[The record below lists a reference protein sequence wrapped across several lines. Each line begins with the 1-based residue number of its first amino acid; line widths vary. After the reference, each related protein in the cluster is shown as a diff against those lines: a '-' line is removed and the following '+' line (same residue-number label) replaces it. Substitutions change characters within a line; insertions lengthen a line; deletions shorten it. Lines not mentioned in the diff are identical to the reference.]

1 MKTRRFLTALW
12 VFTLALNLAWAQAPN
27 NSGTYYANADGKKGE
42 ALKTAMFNIIK
53 ITNAGWSYDGLK
65 EAYKTTDT
73 RTDGYLRDWYSNAT
87 KYKPGSA
94 CAGSYSAEGDGYN
107 REHLVPQSWF
117 GKKTPMVS
125 DIFHVVPSDAK
136 INNERGDKPLGE
148 VGNSFTGS
156 KNNYSK
162 WGTVK
167 VGLAYYNNGDPL
179 NSLQVF
185 EPNDEVKGDIA
196 RAYFYMVTCYEDKIS
211 NWNTSGSSVYVFD
224 GNTYP
229 GLTNWCL
236 TMMMRWSALDP
247 VDDIE
252 IARNN
257 EIAKKQNRNPFIDYP
272 GLEEY
277 IWGTKTSE
285 AFSYDNYEGSSSGKQ
300 YVTMAFSPTS
310 VTITEGDT
318 FAAPTLT
325 MSPSGLTVSYS
336 SSNTSV
342 ATVNSSSGAVTI
354 KAAGTTTITAS
365 FAGNDDYY
373 SSSASYTL
381 TVKAQGGDDPT
392 PGGETLLWESFSKGS
407 NISESGVS
415 LNTSNLSNYCDYT
428 GWSTL
433 TQIYADPGNCGR
445 VGSSKNQGT
454 LVANNIALIGDAVL
468 TYKIMNYNKD
478 TGKTINVSI
487 SGATATGDLSATGS
501 SEWVEH
507 TVNISG
513 ATGAISLTFTGGRI
527 AIDDIKLVSVN
538 QEEKLP
544 GDVVKD
550 GEVTFADLKALVK
563 ILLGIDASGDGD
575 IDEDAAD
582 VNGDGKTN
590 IADVTKLVNILLSE

>member
-1 MKTRRFLTALW
+1 MKTRRFLTTLL

-53 ITNAGWSYDGLK
+53 ITSAGWSYDGLR
-65 EAYKTTDT
+65 EAYKTTDK
-73 RTDGYLRDWYSNAT
+73 RSDGYLRDWYSNAT
-87 KYKPGSA
+87 SYTPGSA
-94 CAGSYSAEGDGYN
+94 FSGGTSAEGQGYN

-117 GKKTPMVS
+117 KEASPMKS

-136 INNERGDKPLGE
+136 INNYRGSDPLGE
-148 VGNSFTGS
+148 VGSSFTAS
-156 KNNYSK
+156 KNDYSK
-162 WGTVK
+162 WGK
-167 VGLAYYNNGDPL
+167 ARSGLGYSGD
-179 NSLQVF
+179 VF

-211 NWNTSGSSVYVFD
+211 NWNSSGKSYYVFD

-229 GLTNWCL
+229 GLTSWCL
-236 TMMMRWSALDP
+236 QMLMRWSSLDP

-325 MSPSGLTVSYS
+325 MSPSGLAVSYS

-342 ATVNSSSGAVTI
+342 ATVNSSTGAVTI
-354 KAAGTTTITAS
+354 KATGTTTITAS

-392 PGGETLLWESFSKGS
+392 PGGETLLWESFSVGNAPSGGGQQLSASNLSSYCDYDGWTTLTNIYADEGKCGRIGTAKNTGVLAAS
-407 NISESGVS
+407 NIS
-415 LNTSNLSNYCDYT
+415 
-428 GWSTL
+428 L
-433 TQIYADPGNCGR
+433 T
-445 VGSSKNQGT
+445 
-454 LVANNIALIGDAVL
+454 GDAVL
-468 TYKIMNYNKD
+468 TYKIKNFGSDN
-478 TGKTINVSI
+478 GKSIAVTIT
-487 SGATATGDLSATGS
+487 GATATGDLSATGS

-550 GEVTFADLKALVK
+550 GKVTFADLKALVK

-582 VNGDGKTN
+582 VNEDGKTN